1 MAGYDIVGNKEEVK
15 SSISLTG
22 QFAAVD
28 EMLTAAENLRMMGRL
43 SGLSSSESRIRA
55 TELLKCFDLV
65 EAANRRVK
73 TFPGGMR
80 RRLDL
85 AISLVVGRAILFLDE
100 PTTGLDTRSRQLL
113 WDIVLKLAVSGITIF
128 LTTQYLEEAD
138 QLADEIAVIANGHV
152 VAQGSAEELKSRIGG
167 EVIEFRNEK
176 DQIIREFPTDGSIHE
191 LKCVLNR
198 YRGNYTDGVR
208 TSTRRLTMD
217 DVFLDLTI
225 NKQEVSL

>member
-1 MAGYDIVGNKEEVK
+1 MGKIVLDGIDLAVPKGKIFALLGSNSAGKTTFINILSTLIVSDAGTVKVAGYDIVGNKEEVK

-22 QFAAVD
+22 KFAAVD
-28 EMLTAAENLRMMGRL
+28 EMLTATENLRMMGRL

-55 TELLKCFDLV
+55 TELLKYFDLV

-73 TFPGGMR
+73 TFPGVMR

-128 LTTQYLEEAD
+128 
-138 QLADEIAVIANGHV
+138 
-152 VAQGSAEELKSRIGG
+152 
-167 EVIEFRNEK
+167 
-176 DQIIREFPTDGSIHE
+176 
-191 LKCVLNR
+191 
-198 YRGNYTDGVR
+198 
-208 TSTRRLTMD
+208 
-217 DVFLDLTI
+217 
-225 NKQEVSL
+225 